1 LEAVVHIDAKW
12 NYSLHPELKAVLDR
26 LQTRFGSGLRLLPS
40 DSEWLTFQVVGM
52 TDEVLIRTLEREQ
65 QDIFGRSTRSHRV
78 VRELKGNEPGVSIS
92 YVAGVSPDSGFWY
105 Y

>member
-1 LEAVVHIDAKW
+1 MHRNVTWEYAAR
-12 NYSLHPELKAVLDR
+12 PELKAVRAWLE
-26 LQTRFGSGLRLLPS
+26 TRFGVRLNLLPS

-65 QDIFGRSTRSHRV
+65 VQLFGTYMTHFQVLCRMGGK
-78 VRELKGNEPGVSIS
+78 EKGVSIRFLRGGAATS
-92 YVAGVSPDSGFWY
+92 DPGFWY

>member
-1 LEAVVHIDAKW
+1 MHRNVTWEYAAR
-12 NYSLHPELKAVLDR
+12 PELKAVRAWLE
-26 LQTRFGSGLRLLPS
+26 TRFGVRLNLLPS

-65 QDIFGRSTRSHRV
+65 VQLFGTYMTNFQ
-78 VRELKGNEPGVSIS
+78 VRCRMGGKEKGVSIRFLPGGAS
-92 YVAGVSPDSGFWY
+92 TSDPGFWY

>member
-1 LEAVVHIDAKW
+1 MHNDARW
-12 NYSLHPELKAVLDR
+12 NYSAHPELKAVLRR
-26 LQTRFGSGLRLLPS
+26 LQARFGPRLRLLPS

-65 QDIFGRSTRSHRV
+65 QELFGHSRVHHHV
-78 VRELKGNEPGVSIS
+78 VRELRGTQPGVSIS
-92 YVAGVSPDSGFWY
+92 HVAGVAPDSGFWY